1 MNAKITRTINRIG
14 LQIKKHSPEIMMV
27 AGVVGTVVGAVMAC
41 KATTKIDDILNE
53 TKNNVDKIHAAEEK
67 GQITTDKDGELIIEE
82 YTADDCKKDLS
93 ITYAKTGLE
102 LAKIY
107 APAVV
112 LGAISIASILAA
124 HNVLRKRNI
133 ALMAAYTA
141 IDNNFKDYR
150 KRVITRFGEKID
162 KELKCGVRTE
172 TVTETIVDEN
182 GEEKTVEKTVT
193 IVDDVTTSEYRRV
206 FDAGNAGWEKDADH
220 NLFFLRS
227 VQNWAN
233 EVLKDRGHI
242 FLNEIYDQLGYE
254 RTKAGQIV
262 GWVYRPDDAEYK
274 GDGYVDFGIYDYTQQ
289 VNRNFLDGDEPSVV
303 LTFNVDGPIYDLI

>member
-53 TKNNVDKIHAAEEK
+53 TKNNVDKIHTAEEK

-124 HNVLRKRNI
+124 HNVLRKRNV

-150 KRVITRFGEKID
+150 QTCYHKI
-162 KELKCGVRTE
+162 
-172 TVTETIVDEN
+172 
-182 GEEKTVEKTVT
+182 
-193 IVDDVTTSEYRRV
+193 
-206 FDAGNAGWEKDADH
+206 W
-220 NLFFLRS
+220 
-227 VQNWAN
+227 
-233 EVLKDRGHI
+233 
-242 FLNEIYDQLGYE
+242 
-254 RTKAGQIV
+254 
-262 GWVYRPDDAEYK
+262 
-274 GDGYVDFGIYDYTQQ
+274 
-289 VNRNFLDGDEPSVV
+289 
-303 LTFNVDGPIYDLI
+303 

>member
-27 AGVVGTVVGAVMAC
+27 AGIAGTVVSAVMAC

-82 YTADDCKKDLS
+82 YTADDCKKDIS

-124 HNVLRKRNI
+124 HNILRKRNV

-182 GEEKTVEKTVT
+182 GEEKTVEKNVT
-193 IVDDVTTSEYRRV
+193 IIDDIASSEYRRV
-206 FDAGNAGWEKDADH
+206 YDAGNDGWEKDADH
-220 NLFFLRS
+220 NLYVLRS

-233 EVLKDRGHI
+233 DVLQSRGHI
-242 FLNEIYDQLGYE
+242 FLNELYDQLGYE

-262 GWVYRPDDAEYK
+262 GWVYRPDDPDYK
-274 GDGYVDFGIYDYTQQ
+274 GDGYVDFGIYDYTKQE
-289 VNRNFLDGDEPSVV
+289 NRNFLDGDDPTVI

>member
-1 MNAKITRTINRIG
+1 M
-14 LQIKKHSPEIMMV
+14 
-27 AGVVGTVVGAVMAC
+27 
-41 KATTKIDDILNE
+41 
-53 TKNNVDKIHAAEEK
+53 
-67 GQITTDKDGELIIEE
+67 
-82 YTADDCKKDLS
+82 
-93 ITYAKTGLE
+93 E

-124 HNVLRKRNI
+124 HNILRKRNV

-182 GEEKTVEKTVT
+182 GEEKTVEKNVT
-193 IVDDVTTSEYRRV
+193 IIDDIASSEYRRV
-206 FDAGNAGWEKDADH
+206 YDAGNDGWEKDADH
-220 NLFFLRS
+220 NLYVLRS

-233 EVLKDRGHI
+233 DVLQSRGHI
-242 FLNEIYDQLGYE
+242 FLNELYDQLGYE

-262 GWVYRPDDAEYK
+262 GWVYRPDDPDYK
-274 GDGYVDFGIYDYTQQ
+274 GDGYVDFGIYDYTKQE
-289 VNRNFLDGDEPSVV
+289 NRNFLDGDDPTVI

>member
-1 MNAKITRTINRIG
+1 M
-14 LQIKKHSPEIMMV
+14 
-27 AGVVGTVVGAVMAC
+27 
-41 KATTKIDDILNE
+41 
-53 TKNNVDKIHAAEEK
+53 
-67 GQITTDKDGELIIEE
+67 
-82 YTADDCKKDLS
+82 
-93 ITYAKTGLE
+93 
-102 LAKIY
+102 
-107 APAVV
+107 
-112 LGAISIASILAA
+112 
-124 HNVLRKRNI
+124 
-133 ALMAAYTA
+133 
-141 IDNNFKDYR
+141 
-150 KRVITRFGEKID
+150 
-162 KELKCGVRTE
+162 RTE
-172 TVTETIVDEN
+172 NVTETIVDEN

-242 FLNEIYDQLGYE
+242 FLNELYDQLGYE

-262 GWVYRPDDAEYK
+262 GWVYRPDDVEYK

-289 VNRNFLDGDEPSVV
+289 VNRNFLDGDDPTVI

>member
-27 AGVVGTVVGAVMAC
+27 AGIAGTVVSAVMAC
-41 KATTKIDDILNE
+41 KATTKIDTVLDDAR
-53 TKNNVDKIHAAEEK
+53 NNIEKMHDAEEK
-67 GQITTDKDGELIIEE
+67 GYITVNNKENEIVNEE
-82 YTADDCKKDLS
+82 YTEEDCKKDIS

-124 HNVLRKRNI
+124 HNILRKRNV

-182 GEEKTVEKTVT
+182 GEEKTVEKNVT
-193 IVDDVTTSEYRRV
+193 IIDDIASSEYRRV
-206 FDAGNAGWEKDADH
+206 YDAGNDGWEKDADH
-220 NLFFLRS
+220 NLYVLRS
-227 VQNWAN
+227 VQY
-233 EVLKDRGHI
+233 
-242 FLNEIYDQLGYE
+242 FLE
-254 RTKAGQIV
+254 R
-262 GWVYRPDDAEYK
+262 
-274 GDGYVDFGIYDYTQQ
+274 
-289 VNRNFLDGDEPSVV
+289 VV
-303 LTFNVDGPIYDLI
+303 